1 MIERSEEGDVPE
13 GTPRGNLLVLGLV
26 AMVGGAGAGLI
37 GALFRLA
44 LEDADRLRGELIGWA
59 HGWAIGGFAL
69 LSVVIMLGAALAAW
83 MVRRFAPHAAGSG
96 IPQVEAELDRRLPP
110 PPVHLIAVKFVGG
123 VLAIGSGLALGRE
136 GPTIQMGASIS
147 YQMGRWLKRNWE
159 DCRVLLA
166 AGAGAGLATA
176 FNAPIAGAVFVLEE
190 LVKRF
195 EARTTIAA
203 LSASAAAIAV
213 EQLILGDQPDFF
225 VRRLAYPGIAHEPLY
240 LLIGVC
246 AGFAGILYN
255 WTLVWGLNTTD
266 RFAFVPVEL
275 RAAVVGAAIA
285 VVAWFAPAMVG
296 GGDPLTQRALDGVGV
311 LAMLPFLYLLRL
323 VLISGSYAAR
333 TPGGL
338 FAPLLVLGA
347 VLGLWFG
354 KLCALAF
361 PGMAI
366 QPVAFAL
373 VGMAAL
379 FTAIV
384 RAPVTGIVLVSEMTA
399 NVSMLLPMIVA
410 CFAAMLVPTL
420 FGDQPIYD
428 VLRERLVPRQ
438 PIAVGETD

>member
-1 MIERSEEGDVPE
+1 MVESSEREDAPE
-13 GTPRGNLLVLGLV
+13 GAAKGNLLVLGLI
-26 AMVGGAGAGLI
+26 AMVGGAAAGLI

-44 LEDADRLRGELIGWA
+44 LEDADRLRGEVIGLA
-59 HGWAIGGFAL
+59 HGWDFGGFAL
-69 LSVVIMLGAALAAW
+69 LLALITGSAALAAW

-96 IPQVEAELDRRLPP
+96 IPQVEAELEQELPP
-110 PPVHLIAVKFVGG
+110 PPVHLVAVKFAGG

-190 LVKRF
+190 LVKHF

-203 LSASAAAIAV
+203 LAASAVAISV
-213 EQLILGDQPDFF
+213 ERLILGDQPDFL
-225 VRRLAYPGIAHEPLY
+225 VRPLAHPGLVHDPLY
-240 LLIGVC
+240 LLIGIG

-255 WTLVWGLNTTD
+255 WTLLWGMRTAD
-266 RFAFVPVEL
+266 RFAAVPVEL
-275 RAAVVGAAIA
+275 RAAAVGAAVA

-296 GGDPLTQRALDGVGV
+296 GGDPITQKALDGVGL
-311 LAMLPFLYLLRL
+311 LAMLPLVYLLRL
-323 VLISGSYAAR
+323 GLVSASYAAR

-354 KLCALAF
+354 KLCALAL
-361 PGMAI
+361 PGMGI
-366 QPVAFAL
+366 QPVAFAV

-379 FTAIV
+379 FTGVV

-399 NVSMLLPMIVA
+399 NVTMLLPMILA
-410 CFAAMLVPTL
+410 CFAAMLIPTL

-428 VLRERLVPRQ
+428 VLRERLVPRRA
-438 PIAVGETD
+438 IAAGETD